1 MHMFIKSI
9 TIKADSRQLLFIDD
23 AKLLLDIMIQQK
35 QCPEE
40 YLVHKFA
47 HVDPLYRNSYRNDDN
62 ALKEADLFYPTLTST
77 EATADSNDQL
87 DSKQ

>member
-9 TIKADSRQLLFIDD
+9 NIKADSRQLLYVDN
-23 AKLLLDIMIQQK
+23 AKFLLDIMIQQK

-40 YLVHKFA
+40 YLIHKFA
-47 HVDPLYRNSYRNDDN
+47 HVDPLYRSAYAQNDT
-62 ALKEADLFYPTLTST
+62 ALTESVVFYPTLKST
-77 EATADSNDQL
+77 EVTADQNEQL

>member
-9 TIKADSRQLLFIDD
+9 NIKADSRQLLYVDN
-23 AKLLLDIMIQQK
+23 AKFLLDIMVQQK

-47 HVDPLYRNSYRNDDN
+47 HIDPLYRSAYTNSDL
-62 ALKEADLFYPTLTST
+62 ALTEQNIFYPTLTST
-77 EATADSNDQL
+77 ALAADTNDSL